1 MMTLR
6 EALDLVPD
14 FRSSQGRRHSLG
26 AILALATCA
35 MLCGARSLYAI
46 AQWGRDQGGAT
57 AQLLGFSQE
66 KTPCVATLH
75 RVFKDLDVA
84 AFEAEVGNW
93 LANSGVEADDP
104 LSLDGKTLRG
114 VHGQEIPG
122 VHLVS
127 AYASRAGA
135 VLAQVAAPGKGEE
148 LVAVKEVLG
157 QVPLKGRVV
166 VADALLTQR
175 KVCEQI
181 VAGGGEYLLPVKENQ
196 PTLRRDLEVAFPL
209 LGTERAGGPT
219 VPPWLA
225 AEWRAR
231 GAKLTVWAD
240 APVKRRHGRLE
251 RRELWALADPELNGY
266 VGSAGTVGEAWP
278 HLQQVCRLERQR
290 VVKGKKQVAVSYAI
304 SSLPATDADARR
316 LLSLSRGHWGIEN
329 RLHWVRD
336 VTFDEDRSQVRTGAA
351 PQVLAGLRNLVIS
364 LVRRAGHSNV
374 AAALRRH
381 NAHLSEAFDMMGFFP
396 TRQENEKALVNQFR
410 NH

>member
-6 EALDLVPD
+6 ETLDLVPD

-75 RVFKDLDVA
+75 RVFKGLDVA

-148 LVAVKEVLG
+148 LAAVKEVLG

-196 PTLRRDLEVAFPL
+196 PTLRRDLEVAFSPARNCEGWWANRTSL
-209 LGTERAGGPT
+209 AGSGVASTRGQADGLGRCSSKAASWAAG
-219 VPPWLA
+219 A
-225 AEWRAR
+225 A
-231 GAKLTVWAD
+231 
-240 APVKRRHGRLE
+240 
-251 RRELWALADPELNGY
+251 
-266 VGSAGTVGEAWP
+266 
-278 HLQQVCRLERQR
+278 R
-290 VVKGKKQVAVSYAI
+290 VVGLGRPRAKW
-304 SSLPATDADARR
+304 L
-316 LLSLSRGHWGIEN
+316 RGQRWDG
-329 RLHWVRD
+329 RG
-336 VTFDEDRSQVRTGAA
+336 S
-351 PQVLAGLRNLVIS
+351 
-364 LVRRAGHSNV
+364 V
-374 AAALRRH
+374 AASATGVSAR
-381 NAHLSEAFDMMGFFP
+381 APAGSEG
-396 TRQENEKALVNQFR
+396 QETGGCELCN
-410 NH
+410 

>member
-6 EALDLVPD
+6 ETLDLVPD

-57 AQLLGFSQE
+57 AQ
-66 KTPCVATLH
+66 PLH
-75 RVFKDLDVA
+75 RVFKGLDVA

-148 LVAVKEVLG
+148 LAAVKEVLG

-196 PTLRRDLEVAFPL
+196 PTLRRDLEVAFSP
-209 LGTERAGGPT
+209 
-219 VPPWLA
+219 
-225 AEWRAR
+225 AR
-231 GAKLTVWAD
+231 
-240 APVKRRHGRLE
+240 
-251 RRELWALADPELNGY
+251 N
-266 VGSAGTVGEAWP
+266 
-278 HLQQVCRLERQR
+278 
-290 VVKGKKQVAVSYAI
+290 
-304 SSLPATDADARR
+304 
-316 LLSLSRGHWGIEN
+316 
-329 RLHWVRD
+329 
-336 VTFDEDRSQVRTGAA
+336 
-351 PQVLAGLRNLVIS
+351 
-364 LVRRAGHSNV
+364 
-374 AAALRRH
+374 
-381 NAHLSEAFDMMGFFP
+381 
-396 TRQENEKALVNQFR
+396 
-410 NH
+410 